1 MSGINDIKEN
11 ISVDETYSQEESIA
25 EALIFA
31 SGAPVKIES
40 IAIALK
46 TDKKKAT
53 AVMEKLMQR
62 YVARNGGIMLRK
74 MDKSY
79 AFCSNPA
86 LHDEIR
92 DYFEKPSTSGLSRAA
107 METLSIIAYNQPVTR
122 GNIEFI
128 RGVNSDGVL
137 VRLIERGL
145 VEESGRLDAPGRPML
160 YKTTIKFLQSL
171 GMESLSE
178 LPELEKIDL
187 SKSSENQVTEE
198 AAEELKSDGIDVTIV
213 SETDE

>member
-1 MSGINDIKEN
+1 MSGIDNEKEYTADD
-11 ISVDETYSQEESIA
+11 SYSHEEAIA

-31 SGAPVKIES
+31 SGTPVKTES

-46 TDKKKAT
+46 TDKKHAT
-53 AVMEKLMQR
+53 VIMDRLMQR
-62 YVARNGGIMLRK
+62 YNSRNGGIMLRK

-92 DYFEKPSTSGLSRAA
+92 DYFERPSTTGLSRAA

-122 GNIEFI
+122 SNIEFI

-160 YKTTIKFLQSL
+160 YKTTIKFLQSI

-178 LPELEKIDL
+178 LPELEKIEL
-187 SKSSENQVTEE
+187 NKQPENQVTDEV
-198 AAEELKSDGIDVTIV
+198 AEELKADGIDVTLA
-213 SETDE
+213 SDPGNE

>member
-1 MSGINDIKEN
+1 MSGTNDIKEV
-11 ISVDETYSQEESIA
+11 ITADEAYSQDEAIA

-31 SGAPVKIES
+31 SGTPVKIES

-46 TDKKKAT
+46 TDKKNASI
-53 AVMEKLMQR
+53 VMEKLMNR
-62 YVARNGGIMLRK
+62 YTARNGGIMLRK

-92 DYFEKPSTSGLSRAA
+92 DYFERPSATGLSRAA

-122 GNIEFI
+122 ANIEFI

-160 YKTTIKFLQSL
+160 YKTTVKFLQSIGL
-171 GMESLSE
+171 ESLSE
-178 LPELEKIDL
+178 LPELEKIDIN
-187 SKSSENQVTEE
+187 KQSENQVTEE
-198 AAEELKSDGIDVTIV
+198 AAEELKADGIDVTIV
-213 SETDE
+213 ENSEE

>member
-1 MSGINDIKEN
+1 MSGIDEIKINTVNE
-11 ISVDETYSQEESIA
+11 DAYSQDEAIA

-31 SGAPVKIES
+31 SGSPVKIES

-46 TDKKKAT
+46 TDKKKASKI
-53 AVMEKLMQR
+53 MEKLIQR
-62 YVARNGGIMLRK
+62 YTERNGGIMLRK
-74 MDKSY
+74 MDNSY

-122 GNIEFI
+122 ANIEFI

-160 YKTTIKFLQSL
+160 YKTTVKFLQSI

-187 SKSSENQVTEE
+187 NKQTENQVTEE
-198 AAEELKSDGIDVTIV
+198 AAEELKADGIDVTV
-213 SETDE
+213 VNE

>member
-1 MSGINDIKEN
+1 MSGTKDLKEN
-11 ISVDETYSQEESIA
+11 ISADDAYSQEEAIA

-31 SGAPVKIES
+31 SGTPVKIES

-46 TDKKKAT
+46 TDKKQASV
-53 AVMEKLMQR
+53 VMEKLMQR
-62 YVARNGGIMLRK
+62 YAARNGGIMLRK

-92 DYFEKPSTSGLSRAA
+92 DYFERPSTTGLSRAA

-122 GNIEFI
+122 ANIEFI

-160 YKTTIKFLQSL
+160 YKTTIKFLQSI

-178 LPELEKIDL
+178 LPELEKIEL
-187 SKSSENQVTEE
+187 KKQSENELTESS
-198 AAEELKSDGIDVTIV
+198 AEELKADGIDITF
-213 SETDE
+213 TDNSN